1 MTIKRMVLAWLALAW
16 AWQPGIA
23 QDTTRDSGD
32 ILRAILLPTVSE
44 ILRERGVPPEE
55 IEAAIDGARQR
66 GVPVSEMADL
76 FDEAARTVD
85 EHGPIENFGG
95 FVQEQLAAGLRG
107 RDLADAIRAEHARR
121 GIGKGN
127 KLESRRQGPGAE
139 RGPGAA
145 GRRPGDERGPGA
157 AGQGQADERG
167 PGAARPGA
175 DRAPPAEVG
184 DSAGRRGPPAGR
196 VQPPPRPDTVS
207 DTIPGAPNRR
217 RPGGNGGEG

>member
-16 AWQPGIA
+16 AWQPGMA
-23 QDTTRDSGD
+23 QDATRDSGD
-32 ILRAILLPTVSE
+32 ILRAILLPAVSE

-55 IEAAIDGARQR
+55 IEAAIDGARER
-66 GVPVSEMADL
+66 GVPVSEMTDV
-76 FDEAARTVD
+76 FDEAARSAD

-95 FVQEQLAAGLRG
+95 FVQEHLAAGLRG

-127 KLESRRQGPGAE
+127 KIESRRQGPGAE

-145 GRRPGDERGPGA
+145 RRGGN
-157 AGQGQADERG
+157 Q
-167 PGAARPGA
+167 
-175 DRAPPAEVG
+175 APPLEIG

-196 VQPPPRPDTVS
+196 VQRPPPPDTIP